1 MTRQRNRANLEKIMF
16 CTCTMYRRCEGQ
28 LVNSLPGNIEVA
40 LSTEEPHV
48 HLHLRV
54 QVAHADLGL
63 LLLLRGVLLHL
74 PDGVKEEENQYR
86 H

>member
-1 MTRQRNRANLEKIMF
+1 MTG
-16 CTCTMYRRCEGQ
+16 EGE
-28 LVNSLPGNIEVA
+28 LVISLPGNIEVA
-40 LSTEEPHV
+40 LSTEQPHV

-74 PDGVKEEENQYR
+74 PDGVQEEENQYR